1 MKKFAFI
8 LIVTF
13 IIGLGLSSC
22 TQKNCP
28 AYSKTDTEQPGQNV

>member
-8 LIVTF
+8 LIVSF
-13 IIGLGLSSC
+13 IVALGLSSC

-28 AYSKTDTEQPGQNV
+28 AYSKTDTEVSGQNV